1 MRGTRVDLLVERNWA
16 CVRLEHRAR
25 RHAYEFGLLQG
36 LLEGVNTLKGSSTS
50 KEVDCG
56 LWEVDCRWKTGP
68 I

>member
-16 CVRLEHRAR
+16 CERLEHRAR

-36 LLEGVNTLKGSSTS
+36 LLEGSECTEGQI
-50 KEVDCG
+50 D
-56 LWEVDCRWKTGP
+56 